1 MTNLHAEWRG
11 GATGARVV
19 AGSGEVRFLSF
30 PQVTCSSTLHK
41 YRMHAH
47 THALMHA
54 FTHMRARTHAHMHA
68 HMHTF
73 MFAYIIT
80 SVCVRACVGAWP

>member
-11 GATGARVV
+11 GVTGARVV

-30 PQVTCSSTLHK
+30 PQVTCTSTLHK
-41 YRMHAH
+41 YRMHAY

-54 FTHMRARTHAHMHA
+54 FTHMRARTHT

-80 SVCVRACVGAWP
+80 SVCARARAWERGCD